1 MKADKKRLLTAEE
14 RDIEKNADKY
24 RPANSTERTKIV
36 EILER
41 ARKGRNINI
50 RIAESDLALIRERS
64 QREGLP
70 YQTLISSVLH
80 KYVTGVLLDADDIRK
95 AVWLVKGK

>member
-1 MKADKKRLLTAEE
+1 MKAKKRLILTAEE
-14 RDIEKNADKY
+14 REVEKNANRY
-24 RPANSTERTKIV
+24 VPANGAERTKIV

-50 RIAESDLALIRERS
+50 RIAESDLALIRQRS

-80 KYVTGVLLDADDIRK
+80 KYISGMLLDAEDIKK
-95 AVWLVKGK
+95 AMRLVKEK